1 MLWSDGELDQRAFD
15 AIDED
20 GSGFISEAELT
31 EALIQASGK
40 VDGVSRS
47 EAAEL
52 ARQMMLAADIDGDGQ
67 IEFEEFSAVLKRS
80 RAELEAQESDA
91 AG

>member
-1 MLWSDGELDQRAFD
+1 M
-15 AIDED
+15 
-20 GSGFISEAELT
+20 
-31 EALIQASGK
+31 
-40 VDGVSRS
+40 SRS

-91 AG
+91 AGRGCFLRASRRPAVTSDPSFDRVPSSGGPA

>member
-1 MLWSDGELDQRAFD
+1 M
-15 AIDED
+15 
-20 GSGFISEAELT
+20 
-31 EALIQASGK
+31 
-40 VDGVSRS
+40 DGVSRS

-80 RAELEAQESDA
+80 RAELEAQERDA

>member
-1 MLWSDGELDQRAFD
+1 M
-15 AIDED
+15 
-20 GSGFISEAELT
+20 
-31 EALIQASGK
+31 
-40 VDGVSRS
+40 SRS

-80 RAELEAQESDA
+80 RAELEAQERDT